1 MKKRPWN
8 LRIKDCIKLNIYTIL
23 YIGLILA
30 LTHYIF
36 CNWEKCI
43 SMQFFSQFD
52 GNNILFLIWIAS
64 IFLFFYDVEA
74 KGWKF
79 RRKGIEEANRQIKEK
94 DYERQLKQREEE
106 VNRTLSQIST
116 ETNGG
121 DRK

>member
-1 MKKRPWN
+1 
-8 LRIKDCIKLNIYTIL
+8 
-23 YIGLILA
+23 
-30 LTHYIF
+30 
-36 CNWEKCI
+36 
-43 SMQFFSQFD
+43 MQFFSQFD

-74 KGWKF
+74 KGRKF